1 MKINLR
7 IRHLLTILLVVLFAI
22 PSLVF
27 AQDDETLTL
36 RINRDFGFGGGS
48 RIQGRFSMRASGPD
62 SLERVEFLIDG
73 EVVDVDH
80 EAPFRYQF
88 HTDDFPPGVH
98 QLSAL
103 GITNDGRQLSS
114 VTFTYQFLSSE
125 QAKSVTTKLVVPI
138 LVIVG
143 LLSLVAIIGPAL
155 LGKRKGAFRIG
166 EYGAA
171 GGAICPRCTFPYSR
185 HFLSPN
191 LLVGKL
197 ERCPHCG
204 KWALVSR
211 ASPSDLE
218 AAEARLNADHEKG
231 RRPVE
236 REDDQDL
243 KRQLED
249 SRFED

>member
-1 MKINLR
+1 MKLQFS
-7 IRHLLTILLVVLFAI
+7 HILLLILIVILAV
-22 PSLVF
+22 P
-27 AQDDETLTL
+27 AQVAAQEEEDTLTL
-36 RINRDFGFGGGS
+36 RLTRDFGFGGGS
-48 RIQGRFSMRASGPD
+48 LIQGRFSMHASGPD

-73 EVVDVDH
+73 EVVEVVS
-80 EAPFRYQF
+80 EAPFRYRF
-88 HTDDFPPGVH
+88 HTDDYSPGLH
-98 QLSAL
+98 ELSAI
-103 GITNDGRQLSS
+103 GFTRDGRQLLS
-114 VTFTYQFLSSE
+114 VTFRYQFLSAEEARS
-125 QAKSVTTKLVVPI
+125 AAGKFVVPI
-138 LVIVG
+138 LILVGVI
-143 LLSLVAIIGPAL
+143 SLAAILGPAV

-197 ERCPHCG
+197 ERCPHCS

-236 REDDQDL
+236 REDDRDL
-243 KRQLED
+243 KRLLED
-249 SRFED
+249 SRYED